1 MRDIEIGVYSFKS
14 FFEGGDSMTYNK
26 KIQEGTNGIS
36 SYSISCYTIYASYSK
51 TG

>member
-14 FFEGGDSMTYNK
+14 FFEGGDSMTYKN
-26 KIQEGTNGIS
+26 IQEGTNGVS
-36 SYSISCYTIYASYSK
+36 GYSISCYSLHISYSK